1 LGHSPKKRHEKN
13 VQEDKTKMGRE
24 KNTHC
29 LCTRTA
35 RRSSEEAP
43 LLVIDA
49 QASSAVPTKAM
60 LQIVPQPVDFS
71 PRPLV
76 LASDDPTD
84 AISSLGY
91 SIL

>member
-1 LGHSPKKRHEKN
+1 
-13 VQEDKTKMGRE
+13 
-24 KNTHC
+24 
-29 LCTRTA
+29 
-35 RRSSEEAP
+35 

-49 QASSAVPTKAM
+49 QPSSAVPTKAM

-91 SIL
+91 TIL

>member
-1 LGHSPKKRHEKN
+1 
-13 VQEDKTKMGRE
+13 VRE

-84 AISSLGY
+84 AIGSLGY
-91 SIL
+91 TIL